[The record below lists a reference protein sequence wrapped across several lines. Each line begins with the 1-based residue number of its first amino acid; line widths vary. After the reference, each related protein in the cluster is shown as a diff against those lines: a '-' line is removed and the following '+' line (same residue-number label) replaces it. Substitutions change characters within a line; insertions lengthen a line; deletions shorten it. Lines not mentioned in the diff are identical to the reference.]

1 MKEINAFRI
10 NTSAWEE
17 EDFYILTSL
26 TEDEVKSVMEPM
38 VSSERV
44 NDFLYD
50 NDEYIIEFKK
60 RFPKDKIEMYNEFET
75 LTF

>member
-50 NDEYIIEFKK
+50 NDEYIIELKK

>member
-26 TEDEVKSVMEPM
+26 TEEEVKSVMEPM

-50 NDEYIIEFKK
+50 NHEYLDELKK
-60 RFPKDKIEMYNEFET
+60 RFPKDKIDMYNEFET

>member
-10 NTSAWEE
+10 NTSSWDE
-17 EDFYILTSL
+17 EDFYLITSL
-26 TEDEVKSVMEPM
+26 TEEEVKSVMAPM

-50 NDEYIIEFKK
+50 NDEYIIELKK

>member
-26 TEDEVKSVMEPM
+26 TEEEVKSVMEPM

-44 NDFLYD
+44 NDFLYE
-50 NDEYIIEFKK
+50 NDEYLNELKK
-60 RFPKDKIEMYNEFET
+60 RFPNDKIDMYNEFET